1 MAHGKSVKLFLV
13 DGTPNG
19 ILTAEI
25 INWTGH
31 VLSAP
36 RSKLPEL
43 IRREEC
49 AKTGVYFLVSHD
61 PENPL
66 YPRVYIGES
75 DDVAYRL
82 KQHNRTEESG
92 GKDFWEK
99 VCLITSK
106 DQNLTK
112 THIKYLESRLIEI
125 AKRNGQCQL
134 QNGTAHTY
142 NRLPESDI
150 ADMEFFLEQI
160 QIVLPVL
167 GYAFLKELNL
177 PTEQKSVSS
186 SIQQLQ
192 KTVKNTATF
201 YLASRHAEI
210 QARAQEIDGE
220 FYVLKGTTV
229 RKEVTPA
236 AHSYLRN
243 LRPMLMEQGI
253 INPET
258 FQFAQDYA
266 FNSPSAAAAVIQGR
280 AANGRKEWRQE
291 GTDLT
296 YAQWQEQQL
305 EQIEHLPAE

>member
-1 MAHGKSVKLFLV
+1 MGQGKSVKLFLA

-36 RSKLPEL
+36 RSKLAEL
-43 IRREEC
+43 IQREEC
-49 AKTGVYFLVSHD
+49 TKTGVYFLISHD

-75 DDVAYRL
+75 DDVANRL

-112 THIKYLESRLIEI
+112 AHIKYLESRLMDI
-125 AKRNGQCQL
+125 AKQNGQCQL
-134 QNGTAHTY
+134 ENGTAHSY
-142 NRLPESDI
+142 SRLPESDI

-167 GYAFLKELNL
+167 GYDFLKDLKR
-177 PTEQKSVSS
+177 PSY
-186 SIQQLQ
+186 QQYLS
-192 KTVKNTATF
+192 KTLGFIEPENDKTANF
-201 YLASRHAEI
+201 YLSSREVEAK
-210 QARAQEIDGE
+210 AQEIDGE
-220 FYVLKGTTV
+220 FFVLKGSQVKRVSSSTFNYT
-229 RKEVTPA
+229 K
-236 AHSYLRN
+236 LRN
-243 LRPMLMEQGI
+243 YLIENEI
-253 INPET
+253 IDSKDFT
-258 FQFAQDYA
+258 FNQDYL
-266 FNSPSAAAAVIQGR
+266 FSSPSAASGVILGR
-280 AANGRKEWRQE
+280 SSNGRKDWKEIN
-291 GTDLT
+291 THLT
-296 YAQWQEQQL
+296 YAEWQQKQVDS
-305 EQIEHLPAE
+305 A

>member
-1 MAHGKSVKLFLV
+1 MGQGKSVKLFLA

-36 RSKLPEL
+36 RSKLAEL
-43 IRREEC
+43 IQREEC
-49 AKTGVYFLVSHD
+49 TKTGVYFLISHD

-75 DDVAYRL
+75 DDVANRL

-112 THIKYLESRLIEI
+112 SHIKYLESRLMDI
-125 AKRNGQCQL
+125 AKQNGQCQL
-134 QNGTAHTY
+134 ENGTAHNY
-142 NRLPESDI
+142 SRLPESDI

-167 GYAFLKELNL
+167 GYDFLKDLKR
-177 PTEQKSVSS
+177 PSY
-186 SIQQLQ
+186 QQYLS
-192 KTVKNTATF
+192 KTHSFIEPEIDKTSNF
-201 YLASRHAEI
+201 YLSSREVNAN
-210 QARAQEIDGE
+210 AQEIDGE
-220 FYVLKGTTV
+220 FFVLKGSQV
-229 RKEVTPA
+229 RKEVSQPNYT
-236 AHSYLRN
+236 YMKN
-243 LRPMLMEQGI
+243 LRPTLFEKGI
-253 INPET
+253 IDPEDFVFT
-258 FQFAQDYA
+258 QDYM
-266 FNSPSAAAAVIQGR
+266 FTSPSAASAVILGR
-280 AANGRKEWRQE
+280 ASNGRTAWRE
-291 GTDLT
+291 VNTNLT
-296 YAQWQEQQL
+296 YSEWQQKQVDS
-305 EQIEHLPAE
+305 A